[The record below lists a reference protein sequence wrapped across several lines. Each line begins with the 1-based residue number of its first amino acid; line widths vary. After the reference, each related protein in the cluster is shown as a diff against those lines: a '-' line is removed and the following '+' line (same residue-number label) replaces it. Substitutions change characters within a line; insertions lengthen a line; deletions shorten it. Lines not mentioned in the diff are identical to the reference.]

1 MNVAVLGASRNPDRY
16 SYKAVKK
23 LQEKGHI
30 PFPVHPCIKDI
41 EGLPV
46 FARLKDIPEAV
57 DTITVYLSAIRSAEI
72 ADSILNS
79 DARRVIFNPGAENP
93 GLAAQLEAKGMEVV
107 EACTLVLLSTEQF

>member
-30 PFPVHPCIKDI
+30 PLPVHPCIKDI

-46 FARLKDIPEAV
+46 FARLGDIPEAV
-57 DTITVYLSAIRSAEI
+57 DTVTVYLSAIWSAKITDEI
-72 ADSILNS
+72 ANCG
-79 DARRVIFNPGAENP
+79 ARRVIFNPGAENP
-93 GLAAQLEAKGMEVV
+93 GLAAQLEAKGMKVV
-107 EACTLVLLSTEQF
+107 EACTLVLLATGQF